1 MNVIEAISIE
11 YIVTFIYTCHQI
23 LLESLNR
30 GDVVPLA
37 EMKNSDNF
45 GRKKRNKYNSWGI
58 YS

>member
-45 GRKKRNKYNSWGI
+45 GRKKRNKYNS
-58 YS
+58 